1 MMQVA
6 NHVLKI
12 QHFNIFNQ
20 LLIILPEQRAN
31 IAALQCSYLD
41 FPNKVLSGDQFLH
54 KIRATL
60 AT

>member
-1 MMQVA
+1 MVQVA
-6 NHVLKI
+6 NPVRKI
-12 QHFNIFNQ
+12 QQFNFFNQ
-20 LLIILPEQRAN
+20 LLIFLPEQRAN

>member
-1 MMQVA
+1 MVQVA
-6 NHVLKI
+6 NPVRKI
-12 QHFNIFNQ
+12 QHFNFFNQ
-20 LLIILPEQRAN
+20 LIFLPEQRAN